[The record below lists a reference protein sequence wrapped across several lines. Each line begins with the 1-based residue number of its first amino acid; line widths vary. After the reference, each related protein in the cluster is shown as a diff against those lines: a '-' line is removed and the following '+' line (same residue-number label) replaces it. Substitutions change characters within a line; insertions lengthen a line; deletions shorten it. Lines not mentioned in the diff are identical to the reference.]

1 MKRLLLLSV
10 FLAGCPEQIGQQC
23 PARTVSIGQFALAF
37 AGRHDAGECIANI
50 PEAGPTRLTLDDGGT
65 RSATLCFGTADGGP
79 QLQLLVPGKTARPS
93 DLLADGGFH
102 FIGAAGAVV
111 GTACGGTCPVAI
123 DESFDG
129 YLLTSPAD
137 AGFAVQS
144 DGGLPEVTGLT
155 GSLTD
160 NLTSPD
166 TSTCLCTLPCPITYG
181 ITGTRF

>member
-1 MKRLLLLSV
+1 MKRLLLLSI
-10 FLAGCPEQIGQQC
+10 FLAGCPEQLGQQC
-23 PARTVSIGQFALAF
+23 QGSVSIGQFSLAF
-37 AGRHDAGECIANI
+37 AGQHDAGECIANI
-50 PEAGPTRLTLDDGGT
+50 PDAGPTRLTLDDGGT

-102 FIGAAGAVV
+102 FIGDAGAVV

-129 YLLTSPAD
+129 FLLTSPAD
-137 AGFAVQS
+137 AGFAMQS

-160 NLTSPD
+160 NLTSPN
-166 TSTCLCTLPCPITYG
+166 TSTCLCALPCALTYR